1 MNINAY
7 LKIHIEIISFNF
19 NNIFPCLLPST
30 NFLVLVTIELQ
41 ATVETHGT
49 SWELI
54 GTNCKS
60 LPNII
65 VAENRLY
72 TRYCALSIGQSYT
85 LKCNDVEGGGWAS
98 NYLIIENSKYCENT
112 QQMSMVNI
120 TITGIC

>member
-1 MNINAY
+1 MNINVY
-7 LKIHIEIISFNF
+7 LKIHIIYVNV
-19 NNIFPCLLPST
+19 NDMFPRLFTSKH
-30 NFLVLVTIELQ
+30 FLVLVTIELQ
-41 ATVETHGT
+41 AKEETYGI

-60 LPNII
+60 LPSLT

-72 TRYCALSIGQSYT
+72 TKYCALSIGQSYT
-85 LKCNDVEGGGWAS
+85 LKCNAEDGGWDS

>member
-1 MNINAY
+1 M
-7 LKIHIEIISFNF
+7 
-19 NNIFPCLLPST
+19 FPRLLTSKH
-30 NFLVLVTIELQ
+30 FLVLVTIELQ
-41 ATVETHGT
+41 AKEETNGI

-60 LPNII
+60 LTNLT

-72 TRYCALSIGQSYT
+72 TRHCALSIGQSYT
-85 LKCNDVEGGGWAS
+85 LKCKVEDSGWAS